1 MSIQN
6 PTLPTQTDP
15 RGIDAALV
23 DLQQFLD
30 VKLGS
35 WLTNGMGRAYRLS
48 KVRANQSTV
57 FLPEVYLGGDK
68 YKYFAATPDNDKT
81 GQNIFIVGDET
92 DPDQRLGQYGRIEYP
107 LSIIFNANL
116 EKVDATLLLTENFTE
131 HLIEDVR
138 NALKRDLLGKTYRIT
153 INNVVRRFEDVYT
166 EFDVQNDRGVSYLPM
181 THFRFNC
188 TISVKEECGS
198 TPFDACTNLLTAI
211 TTDQMCSCVIPS
223 LIFTAGNDTN
233 FDCLSVTQ
241 KSDLTT
247 RLCVVDTS
255 GKYKFNYSTRLV
267 NADYLGFCMQVRR
280 GSDSATLD
288 VPFVGGVLDE
298 AAIVTFCGASIGYV
312 TKWYIQDDT
321 GNDLVQTTN
330 NEQPVIYD
338 GATIYKQAGFPC
350 VRFLNTGVAPTKY
363 FDFTYAVACD
373 LTTDV
378 PLITG
383 IKYTVSATSGNYW
396 LGGVGISGG
405 NAGVGGFN
413 SASANGVFA
422 ADGMGNL
429 ITELGATTKYDFKLS
444 SVDATIIKTNGV
456 DVGTYARQDDMNG
469 AFLLTRVG
477 TAPQTE
483 VNLAVNGALCEI
495 ALISL
500 LGLAAPAVSR
510 QNAEDEIVTY
520 YGL

>member
-6 PTLPTQTDP
+6 PTLPTQVDP

-35 WLTNGMGRAYRLS
+35 WLTNGMGRAYRLI
-48 KVRANQSTV
+48 KVRSNQSTV

-92 DPDQRLGQYGRIEYP
+92 DPNQRLGQYGRIEYP

-116 EKVDATLLLTENFTE
+116 EKIDAALLLTENFTE

-138 NALKRDLLGKTYRIT
+138 NALKRDLLGKAYRIT
-153 INNVVRRFEDVYT
+153 INNVVRGFEDVYA

-188 TISVKEECGS
+188 NISVKEECAT
-198 TPFDACTNLLTAI
+198 TPFDACTSLLGNI
-211 TTDQMCSCVIPS
+211 TIDEKLNCILPTYDFADTDTQDALMI
-223 LIFTAGNDTN
+223 AQ
-233 FDCLSVTQ
+233 VT
-241 KSDLTT
+241 DLTDW
-247 RLCVVDTS
+247 LCVVDN
-255 GKYKFNYSTRLV
+255 GAKYKFNYSTRLV
-267 NADYLGFCMQVRR
+267 NNDYLGFCMQVRR

-288 VPFVGGVLDE
+288 IPFVGGVLDE

-312 TKWYIQDDT
+312 TKWYIQDSS
-321 GNDLVQTTN
+321 GNDLIQAST

-338 GATIYKQAGFPC
+338 GAIIYKESGFPC
-350 VRFLNTGVAPTKY
+350 IRFLNTGVSPAKY
-363 FDFTYAVACD
+363 FDFTYSVGCD
-373 LTTDV
+373 LTNDV

-383 IKYTVSATSGNYW
+383 IKYTVSAASGNYW

-413 SASANGVFA
+413 SASPNGVFA

-429 ITELGATTKYDFKLS
+429 IAELGATTKNDFKLS

-456 DVGTYARQDDMNG
+456 DVGAYARQDDMNG

-483 VNLAVNGALCEI
+483 VNLAVDGALCEI
-495 ALISL
+495 SLISL
-500 LGLAAPAVSR
+500 LCLANPAVAR
-510 QNAEDEIVTY
+510 QEVEDEIVTY
-520 YGL
+520 YSL